1 MKERMHDNVPMVI
14 LVSIGLLVAVL
25 AWVVSVYNRLF
36 HLRNEVRG
44 AWKQWILAA
53 RNRNEQL
60 DDFANVFAGALPQ
73 ENGAF
78 GRIVR
83 LGAVSRQL
91 LRGLEELRWGAQG
104 EALMP
109 QSEWLLQRML
119 HESVDSVENAPHLQ
133 SHLQLQQLC
142 GLMSMAL
149 YQQEH
154 RARLFNRAA
163 SEYNM
168 ALASPGGRALASVFG
183 FLPAGCLEAA
193 DDAAVEN
200 Q

>member
-1 MKERMHDNVPMVI
+1 MNL

-60 DDFANVFAGALPQ
+60 DDFASVFAGALPQ
-73 ENGAF
+73 KDSAF
-78 GRIVR
+78 GRIRR
-83 LGAVSRQL
+83 LGAVSQQL
-91 LRGLEELRWGAQG
+91 LPGLEELRWGAQG

-109 QSEWLLQRML
+109 QSEWMLQRML
-119 HESVDSVENAPHLQ
+119 HESVNAAENSPQLK

-154 RARLFNRAA
+154 RTRLFNRAA
-163 SEYNM
+163 SEYNA

-183 FLPAGCLEAA
+183 FLPAGCLVAAEAGSE
-193 DDAAVEN
+193 DK

>member
-1 MKERMHDNVPMVI
+1 MEI
-14 LVSIGLLVAVL
+14 IVSIGLLVAVL

-44 AWKQWILAA
+44 AWTQWILAA

-60 DDFANVFAGALPQ
+60 DDFASVFAGALPQ
-73 ENGAF
+73 ENRAF
-78 GRIVR
+78 GRIQR
-83 LGAVSRQL
+83 LGAVSQKL
-91 LRGLEELRWGAQG
+91 LRGLEELRWGVQG

-109 QSEWLLQRML
+109 QSEWTLQRML
-119 HESVDSVENAPHLQ
+119 HESVDAVENSPQLQ

-154 RARLFNRAA
+154 RTRLFNRAA
-163 SEYNM
+163 LEYNA
-168 ALASPGGRALASVFG
+168 ALASPSGRALASVFG
-183 FLPAGCLEAA
+183 FLPAGCLEE
-193 DDAAVEN
+193 VEN
-200 Q
+200 GSEENQ

>member
-1 MKERMHDNVPMVI
+1 MNF

-44 AWKQWILAA
+44 AWQQWIQAA

-60 DDFANVFAGALPQ
+60 DDFTSVFAGALPQ
-73 ENGAF
+73 ENRAF
-78 GRIVR
+78 GRIRR
-83 LGAVSRQL
+83 LGAVSQQL

-109 QSEWLLQRML
+109 QSEWTLQRML
-119 HESVDSVENAPHLQ
+119 HESVDVVENSPQLQ

-154 RARLFNRAA
+154 RTRLFNRAA
-163 SEYNM
+163 LEYNA
-168 ALASPGGRALASVFG
+168 ALASPSGRALASVFG
-183 FLPAGCLEAA
+183 FLPAGCLEEAEDGA
-193 DDAAVEN
+193 EEN